1 MIQMGKKDL
10 KLSLFASDMILYIES
25 QKMSPEELLD
35 LIREFSKVSGYK
47 INIQKL
53 VTFYTITVR
62 YLKDIKKMMPFR

>member
-1 MIQMGKKDL
+1 MRKKDL
-10 KLSLFASDMILYIES
+10 KVSLFASDMIFYIES
-25 QKMSPEELLD
+25 QKMLPELLD
-35 LIREFSKVSGYK
+35 LVSEFSEVSGYK

>member
-1 MIQMGKKDL
+1 MGKKDL

-47 INIQKL
+47 IDIQKL

-62 YLKDIKKMMPFR
+62 YLNDIKKMMPFR

>member
-1 MIQMGKKDL
+1 MGKKDL

>member
-1 MIQMGKKDL
+1 MRKKDL
-10 KLSLFASDMILYIES
+10 ELSLFASDMILYIKS
-25 QKMSPEELLD
+25 QKMLSEELLD
-35 LIREFSKVSGYK
+35 LISEFSKVSGYK

>member
-1 MIQMGKKDL
+1 
-10 KLSLFASDMILYIES
+10 MILYIES

-35 LIREFSKVSGYK
+35 LISKFSKVSGYK

-62 YLKDIKKMMPFR
+62 YLKDIK

>member
-1 MIQMGKKDL
+1 MGKKDL

-62 YLKDIKKMMPFR
+62 YLEDIKKMMPFR

>member
-1 MIQMGKKDL
+1 MGKKDL

-62 YLKDIKKMMPFR
+62 YLNDIKKMMPFR

>member
-1 MIQMGKKDL
+1 MRKKDL
-10 KLSLFASDMILYIES
+10 KLSLFANDMILYIKS

-35 LIREFSKVSGYK
+35 LISEFSKVSGYK
-47 INIQKL
+47 ISIQNL

>member
-1 MIQMGKKDL
+1 MGKKDL

-47 INIQKL
+47 IDIQKL

>member
-1 MIQMGKKDL
+1 MRKKDL
-10 KLSLFASDMILYIES
+10 KLCLFASDMILYIKS

-35 LIREFSKVSGYK
+35 LISEFSKVSGYK

-53 VTFYTITVR
+53 VTFYTITMR